1 MRAHLANIAPG
12 TPVLL
17 VGESEGGTVAA
28 AMARAEPRITHLI
41 LLGAGGGMTQAEE
54 LTLLSTRDPATG
66 YGTPEELEDAFADI
80 RSQPDADRE
89 WLGHPYRRWSSFLWS
104 RPADDLLATSIP
116 VFLAQGDRDTSV
128 PVESARSLRDSYEAQ
143 GRGELLRYSEYPGLD
158 HSFRDEAGRSHLNV
172 VGARGLSDP
181 P

>member
-1 MRAHLANIAPG
+1 MP
-12 TPVLL
+12 
-17 VGESEGGTVAA
+17 
-28 AMARAEPRITHLI
+28 
-41 LLGAGGGMTQAEE
+41 QAEE

-66 YGTPEELEDAFADI
+66 YGTPEELEAAFADI
-80 RSQPDADRE
+80 RSHPHADRE

-128 PVESARSLRDSYEAQ
+128 PVESARRLRDAYEAQ

-158 HSFRDEAGRSHLNV
+158 HGFRDEAGRSHLHLIE
-172 VGARGLSDP
+172 RGVITWLRDQELLERTEADRLLKRMRSAHGE
-181 P
+181 